1 MLELPVVVVDY
12 LVQLS
17 NPLQEQM
24 RQLDFKQLVV
34 EVVIT
39 LEALQDL
46 AESFI
51 IITTILLLYLVQVLQ
66 QFPVFLMVMV
76 GAVVTQVLLED
87 LVSKVV
93 EEVGVDIIPLLM
105 LLALVVLVG
114 MDMFVLV
121 GNKEILSWLL

>member
-1 MLELPVVVVDY
+1 
-12 LVQLS
+12 
-17 NPLQEQM
+17 
-24 RQLDFKQLVV
+24 
-34 EVVIT
+34 
-39 LEALQDL
+39 
-46 AESFI
+46 
-51 IITTILLLYLVQVLQ
+51 
-66 QFPVFLMVMV
+66 MVMV